1 MADIHTLA
9 RETVGNFM
17 TAAKAENIAGDVAG
31 RALITW
37 LIEAYKEQGRSGAD
51 VQEELRFLAD
61 NISFEDED
69 YTFMRP

>member
-9 RETVGNFM
+9 RETVGGFLEK
-17 TAAKAENIAGDVAG
+17 AAAENVPADVAG

-37 LIEAYKEQGRSGAD
+37 LIEAYKEQGRNGPD

-61 NISFEDED
+61 NISFESED